1 VSVFAPQ
8 TDGPVLAEVIDGI
21 AILTLN
27 RPDKGNAWTGAMA
40 ARYFDSLE
48 AASRSPDVRVIVV
61 TGAGKAFCAGGDHES
76 VGDAAAAGEVERVAN
91 LSYWTPLRI
100 GKPIIAAIGGACF
113 GVGMQQALC
122 CDLRFASDN
131 AKFSTAY
138 ARRGLAAEFGMS
150 WLLPRLVGTG
160 HAMDLLLSARLV
172 RMPEAMDIGLVNR
185 VVPAESLMAETLAY
199 ARLLADKCSPQS
211 MKTMKLQCYADL
223 MGDFFA
229 SYDRSENLLEQAV
242 GVADFRE
249 GVASWKEGRSPS
261 FAPLSGEGSFIAYD

>member
-1 VSVFAPQ
+1 MTLTAQ
-8 TDGPVLAEVIDGI
+8 TDGPVLAEIADGI

-40 ARYFDSLE
+40 ARYFGMLE
-48 AASRSPDVRVIVV
+48 DAARSPDVRVIVV
-61 TGAGKAFCAGGDHES
+61 TGAGKAFCVGGDGES
-76 VGDAAAAGEVERVAN
+76 VGDAAAAGEVERIAK
-91 LSYWTPLRI
+91 LPYWTPLRI
-100 GKPIIAAIGGACF
+100 GKPIIAAIDGACF

-172 RMPEAMDIGLVNR
+172 RMPEAMTMGLVNR
-185 VVPAESLMAETLAY
+185 AFPAPNLIEETLAY
-199 ARLLADKCSPQS
+199 ARILVDQCSPQS
-211 MKTMKLQCYADL
+211 MRAVKLQCNTDL
-223 MGDFFA
+223 MSDFFA
-229 SYDRSENLLEQAV
+229 SYDRSEQMLEQAV
-242 GVADFRE
+242 GGADFRE
-249 GVASWKEGRSPS
+249 GVASWKEGRGPS
-261 FAPLSGEGSFIAYD
+261 FAPLTGEGSFIDYG